1 RKPNEDELPSLSRP
15 QESTENRIPS
25 SSAYSHESRVFS
37 PREEGEELSEEEYDE
52 RGDFINDSKA
62 GRSSKPS
69 TFHELEEGEA
79 SSDDDQRRPASRSG
93 KTDGK
98 SQLTSRLLLEEAEY
112 RHRLHER
119 HEKRQRERLHAM
131 DGLKKS
137 KPSATSVRDMQ
148 SEFLQPH
155 PKFDPISD
163 ADRSRFTLS
172 GSTSPE
178 NVQTGK
184 KWSSSRLDSLDKAQ
198 QQTSTDV
205 PYGEHGLRKSSHKR
219 SEKTEHNSESQIKP
233 DSVLRSYST
242 SLLPY
247 ERATEEEL
255 QYRADRS
262 SSHRSKDREAKKSA
276 KVKKAKR
283 DRHGKM
289 EEVPSKSG
297 SRSHKAQ
304 LQFVDWE
311 SYVYGKTN
319 SQLLGKRVQSPGV
332 IVTSPRSSSS
342 SSPSRDSASVSPP
355 PNKAHR
361 ESTSSRKLSSQ
372 SPFVDPQSVKST
384 RRKHRHRYHREVRET
399 APPPESGRSYKL
411 EPNYTESGKR
421 RKHKQLA
428 DDSDQQTISL
438 QAKRSR
444 AFNEHKDQNRD
455 ASFEP
460 NKYLDDTNQSR
471 SKSRPDSEHA
481 MREPHTTY
489 SSPPLSDQNQV
500 RSEKNPTKPSTIRS
514 PFKEDSVSGA
524 SDQNENDKPE
534 PPTEPVARKL
544 PESIDQ
550 VIKHELRPG
559 RFQHYRLYSESED
572 DDDDGQSES
581 EDNQEVNDEEA
592 NRSDEDRDDLDK
604 SGATDGSERQP
615 RAPSK
620 PFYFPSIQ
628 GCRSVEEFECLNRIE
643 EGTYGVVYRARDK
656 KINEIVALKRLKMEK
671 ERDGFPI
678 TSLREINTLMKAQHE
693 NIVTVR
699 EIVVGS
705 NMDKIYLV
713 MDYVEHDLKSLMEV
727 GDFGLAREYGSP
739 LKHYT
744 EVVVTLWYRA
754 PELLLGVKQYTC
766 PIDLWSVGC
775 IFAEFLLQ
783 RPLFPGKGEVDE
795 LNIIFRD
802 LGTPTERI
810 WPGVSQLPGMKKC
823 VFTEYPYNQL
833 RRRFTEK
840 QISDLGFDL
849 LNNFLTYCPEKRITA
864 DKALNHPYFNERP
877 RAIHPSMFPSW
888 PAKSEGGVAV
898 RKGTSPRPPVA
909 GGGALAA
916 AAAAIA
922 SAAANVGSGGAS
934 RVRYQPPAPPM
945 GDCHF
950 TLDEIREQLAHLGV
964 TDLTNEQLWELKKHL
979 DNAIVRDLKQLSLQY
994 SIADIAPN
1002 SDGTSSEDSLAV
1014 AQITSS
1020 TPDQELGQTGDQQW
1034 NNRSPLLPTCVNGS
1048 PHYRAVV
1055 PRTCLNDPPQGP
1067 PSKTVCDV
1075 LSIHQPAASARSK
1088 RSERSERFQVAGHSP
1103 TEDSPPVSVQDI
1115 LQHSDPSTR
1124 LPSDSLRPN
1133 STNGSRRT
1141 TTRRLLEPSHKSVE
1155 RRTTRGGKLKGPSS
1169 AHSRQPRSTPDSRLA
1184 RFADDPVENIYD
1196 ISSRE
1201 HRTSGTCEVNRPLSL
1216 KSLDRPSSL
1225 ISQPRPRLRR
1235 LDPVSRYHSYRR
1247 SWLTYRAPGED
1258 ARRVLRWNIKTA
1270 MMHREVPLLQRNFAE
1285 VVELF
1290 GESAA
1295 DYLRRERQHNLKAL
1309 NRPTD
1314 DHMIPYPDV
1323 L

>member
-1 RKPNEDELPSLSRP
+1 MSSDSTGESDTCESRISDRPNVASSVNPAKSRPERIDRKPHKSGETRRAGRLKSDQMEFLPEVDDELDYNEDELPSLSRP

-25 SSAYSHESRVFS
+25 SGAYPHESRVFS

-184 KWSSSRLDSLDKAQ
+184 KWSSSRQDSLDKAQ

-384 RRKHRHRYHREVRET
+384 HRKHRHRYHREVRET

-592 NRSDEDRDDLDK
+592 NGSDEDRDDLDK

-713 MDYVEHDLKSLMEV
+713 MDYVEHDLKSLMEIMNGPFSVGEVKCLLVQLLKAVRHLHDNWILHRDLKTSNLLLSHQGILKV

-922 SAAANVGSGGAS
+922 SAAANTGSGGAS

-945 GDCHF
+945 GGQRF
-950 TLDEIREQLAHLGV
+950 YSTMSGGESRPGTLIGSGEMV
-964 TDLTNEQLWELKKHL
+964 
-979 DNAIVRDLKQLSLQY
+979 
-994 SIADIAPN
+994 
-1002 SDGTSSEDSLAV
+1002 SS
-1014 AQITSS
+1014 
-1020 TPDQELGQTGDQQW
+1020 
-1034 NNRSPLLPTCVNGS
+1034 
-1048 PHYRAVV
+1048 
-1055 PRTCLNDPPQGP
+1055 
-1067 PSKTVCDV
+1067 
-1075 LSIHQPAASARSK
+1075 
-1088 RSERSERFQVAGHSP
+1088 
-1103 TEDSPPVSVQDI
+1103 
-1115 LQHSDPSTR
+1115 
-1124 LPSDSLRPN
+1124 
-1133 STNGSRRT
+1133 
-1141 TTRRLLEPSHKSVE
+1141 
-1155 RRTTRGGKLKGPSS
+1155 
-1169 AHSRQPRSTPDSRLA
+1169 
-1184 RFADDPVENIYD
+1184 
-1196 ISSRE
+1196 
-1201 HRTSGTCEVNRPLSL
+1201 
-1216 KSLDRPSSL
+1216 SLDKGFL
-1225 ISQPRPRLRR
+1225 LR
-1235 LDPVSRYHSYRR
+1235 
-1247 SWLTYRAPGED
+1247 
-1258 ARRVLRWNIKTA
+1258 
-1270 MMHREVPLLQRNFAE
+1270 F
-1285 VVELF
+1285 
-1290 GESAA
+1290 
-1295 DYLRRERQHNLKAL
+1295 
-1309 NRPTD
+1309 
-1314 DHMIPYPDV
+1314 
-1323 L
+1323 

>member
-1 RKPNEDELPSLSRP
+1 MSSDSAGESDTYESRISDRPSVASSVNPARSRSDRTDRKPHKSGEPRRSGRLKSDQMEFLPEVDDELDYNEDELPSLSRP

-25 SSAYSHESRVFS
+25 SGAYSHESRVFS
-37 PREEGEELSEEEYDE
+37 PREEGEELSEEDYDE
-52 RGDFINDSKA
+52 RGDFINESKA

-131 DGLKKS
+131 DGLKKGKS
-137 KPSATSVRDMQ
+137 SATSVRDMQ
-148 SEFLQPH
+148 SEFLQPR

-163 ADRSRFTLS
+163 ADRGRFTLS
-172 GSTSPE
+172 GSASPE

-184 KWSSSRLDSLDKAQ
+184 KWSSSRLDSLDKGQ
-198 QQTSTDV
+198 QQTSTEV

-262 SSHRSKDREAKKSA
+262 SSHRSKDREAKKSS
-276 KVKKAKR
+276 KLKKAKR

-311 SYVYGKTN
+311 SYVYGKAN
-319 SQLLGKRVQSPGV
+319 SQLLGKQVQSPGV

-355 PNKAHR
+355 PNKVHR
-361 ESTSSRKLSSQ
+361 ESASSRKLSSQ

-428 DDSDQQTISL
+428 GDSDQQTISL

-444 AFNEHKDQNRD
+444 AFNDRKDQSRD

-460 NKYLDDTNQSR
+460 NKYLDDTNRSR
-471 SKSRPDSEHA
+471 SKSRADSEHA
-481 MREPHTTY
+481 MREPHATY
-489 SSPPLSDQNQV
+489 SSPLLSDQNQV
-500 RSEKNPTKPSTIRS
+500 RSEKNPTKPSTVRS

-559 RFQHYRLYSESED
+559 RFQHYRLFSESED

-581 EDNQEVNDEEA
+581 DDHQEENDEEA
-592 NRSDEDRDDLDK
+592 NGSDEDQDDLDK
-604 SGATDGSERQP
+604 SGATDSSERQL
-615 RAPSK
+615 RTPSK

-713 MDYVEHDLKSLMEV
+713 MDYVEHDLKSLMEIMNGPFSVGEVKCLLVQLLKAVRHLHDNWILHRDLKTSNLLLSHQGILKV

-754 PELLLGVKQYTC
+754 PELLLGIKQYTC

-864 DKALNHPYFNERP
+864 DKALSHPYFNERP

-922 SAAANVGSGGAS
+922 SAATNTGSGGVS

-945 GDCHF
+945 GGQRF
-950 TLDEIREQLAHLGV
+950 YSTMSGGESRPGTLIGSGEMV
-964 TDLTNEQLWELKKHL
+964 
-979 DNAIVRDLKQLSLQY
+979 
-994 SIADIAPN
+994 
-1002 SDGTSSEDSLAV
+1002 SS
-1014 AQITSS
+1014 
-1020 TPDQELGQTGDQQW
+1020 
-1034 NNRSPLLPTCVNGS
+1034 
-1048 PHYRAVV
+1048 
-1055 PRTCLNDPPQGP
+1055 
-1067 PSKTVCDV
+1067 
-1075 LSIHQPAASARSK
+1075 
-1088 RSERSERFQVAGHSP
+1088 
-1103 TEDSPPVSVQDI
+1103 
-1115 LQHSDPSTR
+1115 
-1124 LPSDSLRPN
+1124 
-1133 STNGSRRT
+1133 
-1141 TTRRLLEPSHKSVE
+1141 
-1155 RRTTRGGKLKGPSS
+1155 
-1169 AHSRQPRSTPDSRLA
+1169 
-1184 RFADDPVENIYD
+1184 
-1196 ISSRE
+1196 
-1201 HRTSGTCEVNRPLSL
+1201 
-1216 KSLDRPSSL
+1216 SLDKGFL
-1225 ISQPRPRLRR
+1225 LR
-1235 LDPVSRYHSYRR
+1235 
-1247 SWLTYRAPGED
+1247 
-1258 ARRVLRWNIKTA
+1258 
-1270 MMHREVPLLQRNFAE
+1270 F
-1285 VVELF
+1285 
-1290 GESAA
+1290 
-1295 DYLRRERQHNLKAL
+1295 
-1309 NRPTD
+1309 
-1314 DHMIPYPDV
+1314 
-1323 L
+1323 